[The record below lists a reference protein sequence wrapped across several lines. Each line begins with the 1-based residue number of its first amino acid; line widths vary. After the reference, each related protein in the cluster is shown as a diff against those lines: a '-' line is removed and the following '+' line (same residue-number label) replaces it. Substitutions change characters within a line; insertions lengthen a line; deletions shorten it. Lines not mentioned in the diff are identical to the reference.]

1 MVILRAILLLLLLLL
16 LLYSYYNFVTCEEDI
31 RSTNL
36 TSLTSEWEIIGSLTV

>member
-1 MVILRAILLLLLLLL
+1 MVILRAILLLLLLL